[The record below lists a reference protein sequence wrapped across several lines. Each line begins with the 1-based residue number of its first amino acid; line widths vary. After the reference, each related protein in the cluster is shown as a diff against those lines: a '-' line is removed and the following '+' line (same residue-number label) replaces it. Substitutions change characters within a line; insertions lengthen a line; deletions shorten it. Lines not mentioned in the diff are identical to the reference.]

1 MESRAARGWRV
12 RRRRIFRRNRRDLRR
27 KIQLAGLGTATIAAI
42 GFVLTGARAQY
53 VTQFF
58 PAGLFGS
65 DDNLGVTVLSRARP
79 ATDYQGVH
87 AGGFLIQ
94 PRLAESAGYDDNAI
108 GAAHGRGS
116 ALFDT
121 SASIAANSLWS
132 RNALGA
138 YLAVDNHAYP
148 SLSRQGYTDWTA
160 AIGGALDIG
169 RARVTGGYSHLSLNQ
184 TARTLDSPQL
194 DAPGAYS
201 IDTFRTDATIPAG
214 RFTFIPAFT
223 VSDYRFQNVSIAGV
237 PTSQALRDRV
247 EFESSL
253 TLRYAVAPLRSFV
266 VALRETEI
274 RHTEA
279 PAGVPSTDSHGV
291 TVLAGVDFAS
301 SAVWHVS
308 ALAGIQARSYV
319 SGAYS
324 SDTAPVAEVNVV
336 WQPTGLTTVTGTLDR
351 RIEDAAEEGFVSYTL
366 TSANLRVDHE
376 LRRDVL
382 LGAHA
387 SYDNLAYGHGGGTTS
402 LAGGGA
408 SVTWLTNRNLHITGS
423 FDHVTKTARS
433 GGYDDNIMMLKLDFG
448 L

>member
-1 MESRAARGWRV
+1 M
-12 RRRRIFRRNRRDLRR
+12 RRRRIFRNYRRNSRRRLR
-27 KIQLAGLGTATIAAI
+27 IALLGTAGVAAL

-53 VTQFF
+53 ISQLF
-58 PAGLFGS
+58 PEGLFGS
-65 DDNLGVTVLSRARP
+65 ADNLGVTVLSRARP
-79 ATDYQGVH
+79 ETDYQGVR
-87 AGGFLIQ
+87 AGSFMLQ
-94 PRLAESAGYDDNAI
+94 PRVSEGAGYDDNVTGVAN
-108 GAAHGRGS
+108 GKGG

-132 RNALGA
+132 SDGLGA
-138 YLAVDNHAYP
+138 YFSVDNHDYP
-148 SLSRQGYTDWTA
+148 WLPRQNYTDWTA

-169 RARVTGGYSHLSLNQ
+169 QDRLTAGYSHLALHQ

-194 DAPGAYS
+194 DAPGAFS
-201 IDTFRTDATIPAG
+201 VDTVRTDATIHAG

-223 VSDYRFQNVSIAGV
+223 ISNYRFQNVSIAGV
-237 PTSQALRDRV
+237 PSTQAPRDRV

-253 TLRYAVAPLRSFV
+253 NLRYDVAPLRSFV

-279 PAGVPSTDSHGV
+279 QSGVPSTDSHGM
-291 TVLAGVDFAS
+291 TLLAGIDFAS
-301 SAVWHVS
+301 SAVWRVS
-308 ALAGIQARSYV
+308 ALAGVQARTYD
-319 SGAYS
+319 SGAYGN
-324 SDTAPVAEVNVV
+324 DVAPVAEVNIV

-366 TSANLRVDHE
+366 TSARIAVDHE
-376 LRRDVL
+376 LRRDLL

-387 SYDNLAYGHGGGTTS
+387 TYDNLAYNHGGGTTNA
-402 LAGGGA
+402 AGGGA
-408 SVTWLTNRNLHITGS
+408 SVTWLTNRNLHVTGS
-423 FDHVTKTARS
+423 FDHVTETAHS